1 MWARTGSLPQ
11 TSRPP
16 APPPSSA
23 AMSAN
28 EDTPDTTTAV
38 NSITSISRSKSLGGG
53 GGGAFPLAARRV
65 DADILADL
73 LGSLE
78 EPEYSGAADEGEKEG
93 VITTQAV
100 LDGLRS
106 LDEFEQQAAV
116 HTDMMADNNDG
127 YSHHH
132 RALTMA
138 DLETEHLSDSFF
150 RAVAA
155 AAAAGGSSTATG
167 IHSLPSSSL
176 TPSAVTANGP
186 VGLGS
191 FNEAELSAALEQIYW
206 GSLDMP
212 LNTTAS
218 ATEDSVPSVLPTP
231 PVSAPSTLLTT
242 NTSAVVGSAEAEAVA
257 DESDVDADDYEEEND
272 DDENP
277 LELEEL
283 SLFSLFLSDMAAFE
297 TFLDNLSLNQLRQC
311 AATVNSVLVRRESG
325 LMQQQKQTTVSSS
338 KGKRGGRTEK
348 KTVAKSPDSTVVADD
363 ASNSPSSVA
372 TAAVA
377 AAPAAESAENSD
389 KNNEVGL
396 SALPQPTLALLRE
409 WLPPSTADCVIT
421 ALQSAD
427 LPRFDSVA
435 AAAAASTAPAK
446 AGANSG
452 SEENRGTLPAALSG
466 AGDRGSAAKRVSNST
481 STSGSA
487 EASSSMAEASTS
499 RAIVAVE
506 EAASDADRAGEPSV
520 EDDIE
525 GTPWLSFAYAQK
537 GKPQRHRIRIDV
549 ERAAAIPTSFKQNN
563 CVYPRANCARA
574 SYRGNRW
581 SYETECNAL
590 GWKLAFLNQEL
601 LSDRRGLLQTAVN
614 NYRTMVAGRK
624 SRRIT
629 RMEKAERSLASAGSG
644 AGTSAVAVKKRPL
657 PLDPLA
663 LERVGAGAESSAEKR
678 SRPNSAPKSQQP
690 LSLPSPLPVP
700 APLQSPPPQQASQSA
715 KCLTLSAYVNGK
727 FSRIRINVDLSSMGD
742 DSTKVG
748 ARFKRDH
755 AVFPRALDTPRTRY
769 GAQLQGRWEF
779 EQTCNELAWRLA
791 WLNRTR
797 LHGRKLLVQR
807 CIDAYRGR
815 FAAPPWPLLSCHQ
828 QLMGGS
834 VDSRFFDYWRPRPG
848 RRSSLLPDP
857 SPGSVSG
864 STTAPSS
871 PGSSGPGSSAR
882 VRAIRPRSSVPVVD
896 PAIIDNSSPA
906 SGSAAPPSSSSS
918 SLSSSQQTQT
928 QVHQKQQQQ
937 QPLQKKSPPAVITKP
952 ALTHPTAII
961 RPQIQNRS
969 QPSQASTSRPE
980 TLGLAQKNS
989 AVPLPSPQRKA
1000 LPPAAPAASRPK
1012 MPAAQTAPKTVVCST
1027 NQHHTPPSPATTTQP
1042 KSLAAPLRSPARP
1055 VSAPAPAASPGT
1067 KSSSSAALTKRTADR
1082 SAQLRVQ
1089 PPAEPPKPAAPA
1101 ASSRTISNQPKQ
1113 QPQQQQKQQHIRPAP
1128 TKPTL
1133 KQPGNDNGCQP
1144 ESAAKTPARAS
1155 GKSAKAQA
1163 AANMLTDVLRQLSRG
1178 DPSLETL
1185 AGMLEKKNSVV
1196 SADLKPPLGRAGA
1209 NAVTSARSQATV
1221 VAEDDGDIPLDAKVA
1236 ELEKLIIDL
1245 QND

>member
-11 TSRPP
+11 TSRSR

-78 EPEYSGAADEGEKEG
+78 EPEYSGAADEGENEG

-218 ATEDSVPSVLPTP
+218 ATEDPVPSVLPTP

-242 NTSAVVGSAEAEAVA
+242 NASTVVGSAEAEAVA
-257 DESDVDADDYEEEND
+257 DESDIDADDYEEEED
-272 DDENP
+272 DDNP

-283 SLFSLFLSDMAAFE
+283 SLFSLFLSDMTAFE

-325 LMQQQKQTTVSSS
+325 LMQQQKQTTVGSN
-338 KGKRGGRTEK
+338 KGKRGGKTEK
-348 KTVAKSPDSTVVADD
+348 KTVTKSPDSTVVADD
-363 ASNSPSSVA
+363 ASSSSSSAAVA
-372 TAAVA
+372 TAV
-377 AAPAAESAENSD
+377 AAPAAAGGAENCD
-389 KNNEVGL
+389 KNNEVGS

-421 ALQSAD
+421 ALQSAG
-427 LPRFDSVA
+427 LPRFESV
-435 AAAAASTAPAK
+435 AAAASTASAK

-452 SEENRGTLPAALSG
+452 SEENRGTLPAALPG
-466 AGDRGSAAKRVSNST
+466 AGDRGSAAKRVSNSI

-499 RAIVAVE
+499 RNAVVAE
-506 EAASDADRAGEPSV
+506 EAAIDADKAGEPSV

-549 ERAAAIPTSFKQNN
+549 ERATAIPTSFKQNN

-629 RMEKAERSLASAGSG
+629 RMEKAERSLASAGAG
-644 AGTSAVAVKKRPL
+644 AGTSAVAAKKRPL

-678 SRPNSAPKSQQP
+678 SRPNPTPKSQQP
-690 LSLPSPLPVP
+690 LPLPSPLPVP
-700 APLQSPPPQQASQSA
+700 APLQSPPPQQASQNA

-727 FSRIRINVDLSSMGD
+727 FSRIRINVDLGSMGD

-779 EQTCNELAWRLA
+779 EQTCNELAWRLV

-896 PAIIDNSSPA
+896 PAIVDSLSPA
-906 SGSAAPPSSSSS
+906 SGSAAPPSSSSF
-918 SLSSSQQTQT
+918 SSSQQIQT
-928 QVHQKQQQQ
+928 QVHQKQQLQQ
-937 QPLQKKSPPAVITKP
+937 QQQAHHKKSPPAVIIKP
-952 ALTHPTAII
+952 AASHPTAII
-961 RPQIQNRS
+961 RPQMQNHPQS
-969 QPSQASTSRPE
+969 SPASTSRPE
-980 TLGLAQKNS
+980 TLGLAQKHS

-1000 LPPAAPAASRPK
+1000 PPPAAPAASRPK
-1012 MPAAQTAPKTVVCST
+1012 MPAAQTAPKTVIRFT
-1027 NQHHTPPSPATTTQP
+1027 NQHHAPPDSAPITNQP
-1042 KSLAAPLRSPARP
+1042 KSLPTPLRSPVKPAP
-1055 VSAPAPAASPGT
+1055 APAPAASPGT
-1067 KSSSSAALTKRTADR
+1067 KSSSSAALAKRTADR
-1082 SAQLRVQ
+1082 SAQLR
-1089 PPAEPPKPAAPA
+1089 
-1101 ASSRTISNQPKQ
+1101 
-1113 QPQQQQKQQHIRPAP
+1113 
-1128 TKPTL
+1128 
-1133 KQPGNDNGCQP
+1133 
-1144 ESAAKTPARAS
+1144 
-1155 GKSAKAQA
+1155 
-1163 AANMLTDVLRQLSRG
+1163 
-1178 DPSLETL
+1178 
-1185 AGMLEKKNSVV
+1185 
-1196 SADLKPPLGRAGA
+1196 
-1209 NAVTSARSQATV
+1209 
-1221 VAEDDGDIPLDAKVA
+1221 
-1236 ELEKLIIDL
+1236 
-1245 QND
+1245 